1 MKKLLA
7 TSVIAMAAA
16 TIGSTALAQNIFAL
30 VPKNMNNPF
39 FDQARDGCKKA
50 EAESGGKFVCEYI
63 GPGEHGGG
71 EEQVQIVQDLVAR
84 GDVKGIGV
92 APANAA
98 AMAVAL
104 QAAKDAGIPVLT
116 WDSDVLPEN
125 IDLRAAYIGTHNY
138 EIGVNLAKLAQK
150 IKPEGGTVCIQS
162 GGAAAAN
169 HNERMQ
175 GIRDTLGGKTG
186 TTSPGEP
193 LTGENGWTEAQGCPL
208 YTNDDFPLAVQQFQD
223 FMAANPDLDAFIP
236 TGGFPQFVPDAN
248 RAAVEP
254 YKAQDRRRLAGARRR
269 RHAAGAARPDEGGPL
284 GRPGRPAAVRDGLPG
299 DAGLP
304 ADGRRRRRARRTR
317 PTPASTS
324 ARRRRSTPASRSS
337 TQRGRRAHARLP
349 TRCRSARQFRLSQ
362 WTRGP

>member
-1 MKKLLA
+1 MKRLLA

-16 TIGSTALAQNIFAL
+16 TIGSAALAQNIFAL
-30 VPKNMNNPF
+30 VPKNMANPF
-39 FDQARDGCKKA
+39 FEQAREGCKKA

-138 EIGVNLAKLAQK
+138 DIGVELAKLAQK

-175 GIRDTLGGKTG
+175 GIRDTLGGMTG
-186 TTSPGEP
+186 TTSPGER
-193 LTGENGWTEAQGCPL
+193 LTGQNGWTEADGCPL
-208 YTNDDFPLAVQQFQD
+208 YTNDDFPLSVQQFQD
-223 FMAANPDLDAFIP
+223 YMAANPDLDAFIP

-254 YKAQDRRRLAGARRR
+254 YKEKIASGELALVVADTLPVQLDQMKEGLSAGQVGQRPFEMGYQVMM
-269 RHAAGAARPDEGGPL
+269 AFQQMADGGAA
-284 GRPGRPAAVRDGLPG
+284 
-299 DAGLP
+299 P
-304 ADGRRRRRARRTR
+304 ADPSYTGLDVC
-317 PTPASTS
+317 TPETVDTCIAK
-324 ARRRRSTPASRSS
+324 
-337 TQRGRRAHARLP
+337 
-349 TRCRSARQFRLSQ
+349 
-362 WTRGP
+362 